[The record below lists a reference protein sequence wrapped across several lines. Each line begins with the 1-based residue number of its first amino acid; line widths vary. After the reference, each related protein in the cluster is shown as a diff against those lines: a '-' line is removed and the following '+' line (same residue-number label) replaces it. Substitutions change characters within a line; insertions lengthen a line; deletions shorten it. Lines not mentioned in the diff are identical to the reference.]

1 MKTAFHSTDFMHH
14 PAATPERN
22 FRRPARRR
30 AESGTFYR
38 YLAVGVLTAVLVA
51 GPAAGQS
58 RRARALELG
67 EMLAQSCMAC
77 HGTRGTSTQQAV
89 PTIGGQPEIY
99 LATSMKAYRDGS
111 RPSTIMERIAKAYS
125 TKELEALAVY
135 FASQPFGRPE
145 QVTDPDKVTRG
156 EAVHMRKCN
165 KCHLHSGRDTNDA
178 ESPLLAGQKLE
189 YLRRNMDE
197 ILAGRRAIE
206 IKMDAALREI
216 TREEID
222 ATLHFYASQHG
233 DLN

>member
-1 MKTAFHSTDFMHH
+1 MHRATATTAHSRRPGPGRGWCRCLAAGVLAIALAA
-14 PAATPERN
+14 PAA
-22 FRRPARRR
+22 A
-30 AESGTFYR
+30 
-38 YLAVGVLTAVLVA
+38 
-51 GPAAGQS
+51 QS
-58 RRARALELG
+58 RRAKALELG

-89 PTIGGQPEIY
+89 PTIGGQTEAY
-99 LATSMKAYRDGS
+99 LNTSMKAYRDGS

-125 TKELEALAVY
+125 SKELGALAIY
-135 FASQPFGRPE
+135 FSSQPFGRPE
-145 QVTDPDKVTRG
+145 QVTDAEKATLG

-165 KCHLHSGRDTNDA
+165 RCHLHSGRDTNEA

-233 DLN
+233 ALN

>member
-1 MKTAFHSTDFMHH
+1 MHRPTSTTAPRH
-14 PAATPERN
+14 P
-22 FRRPARRR
+22 RPAGPGLR
-30 AESGTFYR
+30 
-38 YLAVGVLTAVLVA
+38 LCLVA
-51 GPAAGQS
+51 GALAVVLSAPAAAQS
-58 RRARALELG
+58 RRERALETG
-67 EMLAQSCMAC
+67 EILAQSCMAC
-77 HGTRGTSTQQAV
+77 HGTRGTSTQQAI
-89 PTIGGQPEIY
+89 PTIGGQTETY
-99 LATSMKAYRDGS
+99 LGASMKAYRDGS

-125 TKELEALAVY
+125 TKELKAMAAY

-145 QVTDPDKVTRG
+145 QATDPDKVARG
-156 EAVHMRKCN
+156 EAIHMRKCN
-165 KCHLHSGRDTNDA
+165 RCHLHRGRDTNEA

-222 ATLHFYASQHG
+222 ATLHFYAAQHG